1 MLELWIVSFLKGL
14 IMPKKNQNQ
23 VESKNASE
31 KKQVEN
37 ILIETAEEVVES
49 RIKSVSLNGPSVT
62 IQVEDKFHSQVRE
75 WDSDNQE
82 EILHN
87 EVVESSVIYNLFNL
101 YIAKVETNREYLI
114 SKTFLQLRAF
124 FEKNGKVA
132 EMPPFIEA
140 LLLRAKV
147 VIMHNLVAVKD
158 SDVPRLKTFVVIEE
172 AEKPLPQMM
181 IDDANEWESTLWT
194 KTSTETSDDEK

>member
-1 MLELWIVSFLKGL
+1 MA
-14 IMPKKNQNQ
+14 KKNQNQ

-114 SKTFLQLRAF
+114 SRTFSQLRAF
-124 FEKNGKVA
+124 FKKNGKVA

-158 SDVPRLKTFVVIEE
+158 SDVPRLKTFVVITE

-181 IDDANEWESTLWT
+181 VDDANEWESTLWT

>member
-1 MLELWIVSFLKGL
+1 MLELWIVSFLKAL
-14 IMPKKNQNQ
+14 IMVKKNQNQ

-49 RIKSVSLNGPSVT
+49 RIKSVSLIGASVT

-101 YIAKVETNREYLI
+101 YIAKVETDREYLI

-124 FEKNGKVA
+124 FEKNRKVA

-140 LLLRAKV
+140 LLLGAKV
-147 VIMHNLVAVKD
+147 VVMHNLVAVED

-181 IDDANEWESTLWT
+181 IDDINEWEPTLWT